1 MKNDPS
7 ILLLCTLAW
16 LLSTYFLVRYLQRYN
31 FLTVGLPIAFILKY
45 FLLNCGAFVYILPWY
60 SIKDLYLIHGGH
72 SFKVNELGFV
82 QTTYFLVTFTIG
94 CIFGGS
100 WLRSSLSWLIKPN
113 QRVVAPEF
121 GDYRLYLY
129 AGLVF
134 YLMNMVLKLV
144 DIPSVSSLL
153 NQGLFLCATGI
164 CIGCLDAQ
172 ILRDKNRY
180 FYLLLF
186 ASTVFPA
193 LTLIVQGF
201 LSYAAAAI
209 AYVWGFIL
217 VRQRL
222 KWRHLLIFIAVFYL
236 ILSVFVSYMQVRD
249 SLRPIIWGGGSYSSR
264 IEATVNAFQKSIQ
277 LFDISNNRHLE
288 LLDTRLNLNMQL
300 GSSIEYLNKN
310 QTYAGGETLYTA
322 LIAPIP
328 RILWPEKPIIAGG
341 SELVTRYT
349 GRKFADGVSIG
360 IGIVMEMYVN
370 FSTIGVIVGGYI
382 TGTILRLFDIVA
394 SENLFRGRL
403 PQALIWFMP
412 GLSLIQPINTI
423 AFAVGTAATSFVL
436 IKFLNYA
443 HTLLIPVSQSRS
455 IS

>member
-1 MKNDPS
+1 MS
-7 ILLLCTLAW
+7 W
-16 LLSTYFLVRYLQRYN
+16 LLSTYFLIRYLQRYN
-31 FLTVGLPIAFILKY
+31 FLTVGLPIVFILIY

-60 SIKDLYLIHGGH
+60 SIHNLYLVQSGH

-82 QTTYFLVTFTIG
+82 QTTYFLVTFTLG

-121 GDYRLYLY
+121 GDYRFYLY
-129 AGLVF
+129 TGLVF

-144 DIPSVSSLL
+144 NIPSVSSLL
-153 NQGLFLCATGI
+153 NQGLFLCATAI

-186 ASTVFPA
+186 ASTVLPV
-193 LTLIVQGF
+193 LSLVVQGF
-201 LSYAAAAI
+201 LSFATSAL

-236 ILSVFVSYMQVRD
+236 MLSVFVSYMQVRE
-249 SLRPIIWGGGSYSSR
+249 SLRSIIWAGGSYSSR
-264 IEATVNAFQKSIQ
+264 IEATVNAFQKSMQ
-277 LFDISNNRHLE
+277 LFDISNNGHLE
-288 LLDTRLNLNMQL
+288 LLDTRLNLNIQV
-300 GSSIEYLNKN
+300 GQSIEYLNKK
-310 QTYAGGETLYTA
+310 QTYGGGETLYTA
-322 LIAPIP
+322 FIAPIP

-370 FSTIGVIVGGYI
+370 FSTMGVILGGYI
-382 TGTILRLFDIVA
+382 TGTILRLFDILA

-412 GLSLIQPINTI
+412 GLSLIQPIDTI

-443 HTLLIPVSQSRS
+443 RILILPVSQSRS
-455 IS
+455 TS